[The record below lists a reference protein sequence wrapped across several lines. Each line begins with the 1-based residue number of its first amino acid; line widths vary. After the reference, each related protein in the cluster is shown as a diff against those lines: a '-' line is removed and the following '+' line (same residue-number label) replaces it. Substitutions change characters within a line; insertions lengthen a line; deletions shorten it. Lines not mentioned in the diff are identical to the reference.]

1 VLRLPFAAASAAQPR
16 SGQFRD
22 NPVSDRH
29 TDWKARYLLALET
42 QERLEQEHEERE
54 RQLARA
60 VNRISLACE
69 GQEQEL
75 DVQLAGLRDFLRK
88 GRSLPT
94 PVLASKID
102 VIDER
107 IRMLEDRS
115 RNTESA
121 AAAAIDALLTGMAV
135 EELPGAIKRRIAA
148 LRRHAH
154 ERLRSAGGVEEIL
167 RACAEL
173 QGEALLAL
181 RARNAGRSGLL
192 QRLFGPPDAAA
203 PPEAAP
209 AARETVPSGR
219 IGGPAAKALDALID
233 TVEAPEDDK
242 ANRALYESAKARI
255 ARGVRLDELVTTL
268 DTVRVLA
275 AAALARD
282 RDEFGRFLQQLNE
295 RLAAAGVAASGAQAL
310 SQQHAAAGTELSAAI
325 ARNIAGMRRSAD
337 AATDVEQL
345 KREAR
350 AHIEQMA
357 SAMTVYR
364 SREDRIQQEFGER
377 VSALED
383 RVRELESHARAAEMR
398 VAEQRRIALTDRL
411 SQLPNREA
419 FERRLAE
426 EAERRERD
434 GGALSLALCDI
445 DNFKRVN
452 DTWGHAAG
460 DAVIAAVAAALRATV
475 RESDF
480 VARYGGEEFV
490 ILLPGTPAAEAA
502 PVLDTL
508 RVALERLSVSHGGQR
523 ISITGSFGLAEFHA
537 GDAADRVF
545 TRADTALYRAKS
557 EGRNRVCVYEED
569 AGTVV
574 P

>member
-1 VLRLPFAAASAAQPR
+1 M
-16 SGQFRD
+16 
-22 NPVSDRH
+22 SDRH

-42 QERLEQEHEERE
+42 QERLEQEREERE

-88 GRSLPT
+88 GRALPT

-121 AAAAIDALLTGMAV
+121 AAAAIDALLAGLAV
-135 EELPGAIKRRIAA
+135 EELPGAIKRRIAS

-173 QGEALLAL
+173 QGDALLAL

-192 QRLFGPPDAAA
+192 QRLFGPPEAAA
-203 PPEAAP
+203 PPGPAP
-209 AARETVPSGR
+209 ASRETVPSGR
-219 IGGPAAKALDALID
+219 IGGPAGKALDALID
-233 TVEAPEDDK
+233 TVEAPEHDK

-310 SQQHAAAGTELSAAI
+310 SQQHAAAGSELSAAI

-364 SREDRIQQEFGER
+364 SREDRIQQEFDQR

-434 GGALSLALCDI
+434 GVPLSLALCDI

-460 DAVIAAVAAALRATV
+460 DAVIAAVATALRATL
-475 RESDF
+475 RDGDF

-490 ILLPGTPAAEAA
+490 ILLPGTPAAAAA
-502 PVLDTL
+502 PVLETL
-508 RVALERLSVSHGGQR
+508 RAALERLSVTHGGQR
-523 ISITGSFGLAEFHA
+523 ISITGSFGLAEFHG
-537 GDAADRVF
+537 GDAPDRVF
-545 TRADTALYRAKS
+545 TRADTSLYRAKS
-557 EGRNRVCVYEED
+557 EGRNRVCVYED
-569 AGTVV
+569 DSGTVV

>member
-1 VLRLPFAAASAAQPR
+1 M
-16 SGQFRD
+16 
-22 NPVSDRH
+22 SDRH

-88 GRSLPT
+88 GRALPT

-121 AAAAIDALLTGMAV
+121 AAAAIDALLAGLAV
-135 EELPGAIKRRIAA
+135 EELPGAIKRRIAS

-173 QGEALLAL
+173 QGDALLAL

-192 QRLFGPPDAAA
+192 QRLFGPPEAA
-203 PPEAAP
+203 PPPGP
-209 AARETVPSGR
+209 ASRETVPSGR
-219 IGGPAAKALDALID
+219 IGGPAGKALDALID
-233 TVEAPEDDK
+233 TVEAPEHDK

-310 SQQHAAAGTELSAAI
+310 SQQHAAAGSELSAAI

-364 SREDRIQQEFGER
+364 SREDRIQQEFDQR

-434 GGALSLALCDI
+434 GVPLSLALCDI

-460 DAVIAAVAAALRATV
+460 DAVIAAVATALRATL
-475 RESDF
+475 RDGDF

-490 ILLPGTPAAEAA
+490 ILLPGTPAAAAA
-502 PVLDTL
+502 PVLETL
-508 RVALERLSVSHGGQR
+508 RAALERLSVTHGGQR
-523 ISITGSFGLAEFHA
+523 ISITGSFGLAEFHG
-537 GDAADRVF
+537 GDAPDRVF
-545 TRADTALYRAKS
+545 TRADTSLYRAKS
-557 EGRNRVCVYEED
+557 EGRNRVCVYED
-569 AGTVV
+569 DSGTVV

>member
-1 VLRLPFAAASAAQPR
+1 
-16 SGQFRD
+16 
-22 NPVSDRH
+22 VSDRH

-88 GRSLPT
+88 GRALPT

-121 AAAAIDALLTGMAV
+121 AAAAIDALLAGLAV
-135 EELPGAIKRRIAA
+135 EELPGAIKRRIAS

-173 QGEALLAL
+173 QGDALLAL

-192 QRLFGPPDAAA
+192 QRLFGPPEAAA
-203 PPEAAP
+203 PPGPAP
-209 AARETVPSGR
+209 ASRETVPSGR
-219 IGGPAAKALDALID
+219 IGGPAGKALDALID
-233 TVEAPEDDK
+233 TVEAPEHDK

-310 SQQHAAAGTELSAAI
+310 SQQHAAAGSELSAAI

-364 SREDRIQQEFGER
+364 SREDRIQQEFGQR

-434 GGALSLALCDI
+434 GVPLSLALCDI

-460 DAVIAAVAAALRATV
+460 DAVIAAVATALRATL
-475 RESDF
+475 RDGDF

-490 ILLPGTPAAEAA
+490 ILLPGTPAAAAA
-502 PVLDTL
+502 PVLETL
-508 RVALERLSVSHGGQR
+508 RAALERLSVTHGGQR
-523 ISITGSFGLAEFHA
+523 ISITGSFGLAEFHG
-537 GDAADRVF
+537 GDAPDRVF
-545 TRADTALYRAKS
+545 TRADTSLYRAKS
-557 EGRNRVCVYEED
+557 EGRNRVCVYED
-569 AGTVV
+569 DSGTVV